1 MPIDKYLPFF
11 NGKSFK
17 SQENIDT
24 FLQLYDAT
32 TIYAQI
38 GFGGSEKWREITVS
52 ALAVFDLE
60 SSARLIGNFGYFFF
74 LLNVEQPWPVVND
87 KDLVL

>member
-38 GFGGSEKWREITVS
+38 GFGGQKNGERSRYQHLLS
-52 ALAVFDLE
+52 
-60 SSARLIGNFGYFFF
+60 LIWK
-74 LLNVEQPWPVVND
+74 VRPD
-87 KDLVL
+87 